1 MCGTSGLVLAML
13 WGVTQH
19 WVAWGNEN
27 LLLLNPACLLLPV
40 VWWRTPRAARGL
52 VTLIAAVAL
61 ISPIVRTLPGLYQRN
76 LSFIELA
83 VPIHLLLALLAWH
96 KHSVAA
102 STAHRDTTFA

>member
-1 MCGTSGLVLAML
+1 
-13 WGVTQH
+13 
-19 WVAWGNEN
+19 
-27 LLLLNPACLLLPV
+27 
-40 VWWRTPRAARGL
+40 
-52 VTLIAAVAL
+52 
-61 ISPIVRTLPGLYQRN
+61 LYQRN